1 VEARACISVEGQSGG
16 CLVGAF
22 DEQVAYIFVPKVKMV
37 NLNLSVYTQPITMAQ
52 LIELLT
58 CNPNVPGS
66 NPG

>member
-22 DEQVAYIFVPKVKMV
+22 DEQVAYIFVPKFGMV
-37 NLNLSVYTQPITMAQ
+37 NLSLSLPRPITMAQ
-52 LIELLT
+52 LVDLLT
-58 CNPNVPGS
+58 CNPKVPGS